1 MVKKQFRVKAKRKP
15 ADPKAALRKA
25 VRNKDKVQVV
35 RTIKPAKRG
44 R

>member
-1 MVKKQFRVKAKRKP
+1 VKAKRKP
-15 ADPKAALRKA
+15 KPANDKAALRKA

-35 RTIKPAKRG
+35 RIIKPAKRE